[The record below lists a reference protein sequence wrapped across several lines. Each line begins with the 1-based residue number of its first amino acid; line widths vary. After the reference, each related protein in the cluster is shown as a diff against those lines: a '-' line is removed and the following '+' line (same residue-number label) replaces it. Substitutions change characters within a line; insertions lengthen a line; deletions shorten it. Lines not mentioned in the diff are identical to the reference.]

1 MFENAVKEFG
11 ERLGLSNFSLNNN
24 GVASLSID
32 SSGLVSLEAVEQPD
46 RSTSLLVTL
55 GRELAPS
62 ETDAVEK
69 LLKKIN
75 WRNNP
80 RLVVHVG
87 ISANH
92 LVLSSYLPERTVTAA
107 SIENTLRF
115 LSSEMP
121 NV

>member
-1 MFENAVKEFG
+1 MFENAVREFG
-11 ERLGLSNFSLNNN
+11 ERLGLSGFSLNNN

-32 SSGLVSLEAVEQPD
+32 SIGLVSLEAIEQPD
-46 RSTSLLVTL
+46 HSTSLLVSL
-55 GRELAPS
+55 GREIPPS
-62 ETDAVEK
+62 DVSPVEK

-80 RLVVHVG
+80 RLVFYVG
-87 ISANH
+87 VSGNN
-92 LVLSSYLPERTVTAA
+92 LVLSSYLSERAVTAA

-115 LSSEMP
+115 LSGEMP